1 MKNILL
7 TYSKINIY
15 LNKYILR
22 IRNMKSTYEVS
33 PAAIALPARPLHRW
47 LLAFFMMTVI
57 AVGWKYPLLG
67 FAVPAA
73 MLLGMGGGFFRG
85 RYVCGNLCPR
95 GSFYDT
101 VFSLVG
107 GNRPVPQLLR
117 SSSFRWGIMALLMG
131 FMAYRISLNPG
142 DWRHW
147 GTVFWS
153 MCLITTAVG
162 IPLGIAY
169 RSRSW
174 CSFCPVGTI
183 AAAVGGDRYQLQIAA
198 HCKQCR
204 SCESGCPMGFTIAE
218 HRGSG
223 VLPHR
228 DCIKCSTCVTA
239 CPANALSWP
248 GKQ

>member
-1 MKNILL
+1 MN
-7 TYSKINIY
+7 
-15 LNKYILR
+15 
-22 IRNMKSTYEVS
+22 STYERL
-33 PAAIALPARPLHRW
+33 AAAVALPARAMHRW

-57 AVGWKYPLLG
+57 AIGWKYPLLG
-67 FAVPAA
+67 FAVPVA

-107 GNRPVPQLLR
+107 GRRPVPELLTN
-117 SSSFRWGIMALLMG
+117 SGFRWGVMALLMG

-142 DWRHW
+142 EWRHW

-174 CSFCPVGTI
+174 CSFCPVGTT
-183 AAAVGGDRYQLQIAA
+183 AAAIGGDKYRLQIAD
-198 HCKQCR
+198 HCRGCA
-204 SCESGCPMGFTIAE
+204 SCEKGCPMGLDIAG
-218 HRGSG
+218 HREVGT
-223 VLPHR
+223 LPHR
-228 DCIKCSTCVTA
+228 DCIKCSTCVA
-239 CPANALSWP
+239 SCPAGALSWP
-248 GKQ
+248 DR